1 MFSSLSGLALTPS
14 GGCCFTVLRSDMRRR
29 VEAPP
34 CDMRTC
40 AEGARLGEC
49 SVTTARRLTARLT
62 ASGVGERGRRAEGA
76 GLPRVVFG
84 WVELFSKRGSK
95 AARQSQIPGRLGVS
109 EDNHGGQRERF
120 LTNSICTSAISQF
133 RL

>member
-1 MFSSLSGLALTPS
+1 
-14 GGCCFTVLRSDMRRR
+14 MRRR

-76 GLPRVVFG
+76 GLPRVV
-84 WVELFSKRGSK
+84 L
-95 AARQSQIPGRLGVS
+95 RLGGVVQQAWEEGS
-109 EDNHGGQRERF
+109 SPKRNSVAAGTPGTITVDNLNVF
-120 LTNSICTSAISQF
+120 YLTLSAPQ
-133 RL
+133 L

>member
-1 MFSSLSGLALTPS
+1 
-14 GGCCFTVLRSDMRRR
+14 MRRR

-76 GLPRVVFG
+76 GLPRVVLRLG
-84 WVELFSKRGSK
+84 GVVQQAWEEGSSPK
-95 AARQSQIPGRLGVS
+95 KISSRLGVS
-109 EDNHGGQRERF
+109 EDNHGGQRERV